1 MRHTFC
7 SNWLAF
13 HKDVNELILQ
23 SGHVMT
29 NRNSNALTEFQAI
42 AAEAFAT
49 LDTGRQ
55 IAPFTARLSA
65 FDLDDAY
72 HVTAVIRQMRETR
85 GEKPVG
91 RKIGFTNRTIWA
103 EYNVYGPIWGY
114 IYNRTVHNLA
124 EIGEAFS
131 LMGLAEPRIE
141 PEIVFKLAS
150 APVLGLD
157 ETALLACV
165 DWVAHGFEIVQS
177 IFPGWKFSAPDT
189 VAAFGLHGALLIGP
203 RHSIA
208 THGEDW
214 SRTLSTFEIDLKRD
228 GTVVEHGRATNVLG
242 GPVSAL
248 RHLSDILARD
258 QVNPA
263 LAAGE
268 IVTTGTLTRALP
280 ASAGETWTTEL
291 AGVALDGICVRFA

>member
-1 MRHTFC
+1 M
-7 SNWLAF
+7 
-13 HKDVNELILQ
+13 DPLIDI
-23 SGHVMT
+23 
-29 NRNSNALTEFQAI
+29 QAI
-42 AAEAFAT
+42 AAEALAT
-49 LDTGRQ
+49 LDTSRQ
-55 IAPFTARLSA
+55 IAPFSARLSV

-72 HVTAVIRQMRETR
+72 RVTAAIRQIRETR
-85 GEKPVG
+85 GEMPVG

-114 IYNRTVHNLA
+114 VYNRTVYNLS
-124 EIGEAFS
+124 EIGDTFS
-131 LMGLAEPRIE
+131 LVGLAEPRIE
-141 PEIVFKLAS
+141 PEIVFKLTV
-150 APVLGLD
+150 APVPGMD
-157 ETALLACV
+157 EGALLESI

-208 THGEDW
+208 AHTEDW
-214 SRTLSTFEIDLKRD
+214 GRALSTFEIDLKRD
-228 GTVVEHGRATNVLG
+228 SGVVDHGRAANVLG

-248 RHLSDILARD
+248 RHLIDILARD
-258 QVNPA
+258 QVNPP

-280 ASAGETWTTEL
+280 VSAGQTWTTEL
-291 AGVALDGICVRFA
+291 TGVALNGICVRFA